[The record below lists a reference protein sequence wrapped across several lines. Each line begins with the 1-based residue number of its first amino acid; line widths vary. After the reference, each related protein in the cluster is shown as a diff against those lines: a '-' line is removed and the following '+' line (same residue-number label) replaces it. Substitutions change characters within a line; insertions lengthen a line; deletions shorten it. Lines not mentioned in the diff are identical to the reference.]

1 VMLEAAAVTQ
11 AATEVSYVV
20 TLASYLTIHT
30 IPTVPVDI
38 ETLRSKQLAGLF
50 NCCDHD

>member
-1 VMLEAAAVTQ
+1 VDKLSLAMMFEAAAITK
-11 AATEVSYVV
+11 APTEVSYVV

-38 ETLRSKQLAGLF
+38 ETLRSK
-50 NCCDHD
+50 